1 MKLLNSGASNRAH
14 TAEESHQVLQ
24 WITESAFENYSVDL
38 IYGMPG
44 STTESWQNNLQQL
57 ENYAPPH
64 ISCYALTVEENTALA
79 HQVKKGTTL
88 LPDEEA
94 VLAQYEQLRTWART
108 QGYEHYELSNY
119 SKEGNEACT
128 TNTIGRMSPI

>member
-1 MKLLNSGASNRAH
+1 M
-14 TAEESHQVLQ
+14 LQ

-88 LPDEEA
+88 LPMKKQCLHNTSSYA
-94 VLAQYEQLRTWART
+94 WART

-119 SKEGNEACT
+119 SKAGK
-128 TNTIGRMSPI
+128 RSPHNQHYWSYEPYLGINQGHIPLTERLGLEC